1 MFQPWLIRAN
11 QDAQGHQILD
21 ASKLPAL
28 HAAVMR
34 ACADAHGIIED
45 PRACTFDP
53 VSLRCQGADSTSCL
67 SPAQVNAVR
76 AIYREPTYRDVQ
88 LFDGGEPYGSELS
101 WQGWMI
107 SAANDPGWR
116 GDTAAGSLGRDYLR
130 YMAHWRNPP
139 ASVSL
144 QDVRFTPEGYERLE
158 PLGGIYNATDPDLR
172 AFRAHGG
179 KLILYHGWADQAI
192 SPSSTLDYYAAVARQ
207 SGSYAATQQFSRLY
221 MVPGLYHCP
230 CGPYPTGDPA
240 STINLMDELVD
251 WVQNGKAPGTVSFPV
266 SAQTTGTPVSSISV
280 APFNPLAPAPRN
292 GGLNNGRAAPP
303 AAGARSASAA
313 AKISAK
319 PHSANSPTPPNASTS
334 SAPDHASSGCS
345 A

>member
-179 KLILYHGWADQAI
+179 KLIPYHGWADQAI
-192 SPSSTLDYYAAVARQ
+192 SPSSTLDYYAASRA
-207 SGSYAATQQFSRLY
+207 SPAAMRRHSSSRA
-221 MVPGLYHCP
+221 C
-230 CGPYPTGDPA
+230 TWSPA
-240 STINLMDELVD
+240 C
-251 WVQNGKAPGTVSFPV
+251 
-266 SAQTTGTPVSSISV
+266 TT
-280 APFNPLAPAPRN
+280 A
-292 GGLNNGRAAPP
+292 RAARTRRATPP
-303 AAGARSASAA
+303 RRSTSWTNSSTGSRTTRRPAQSAS
-313 AKISAK
+313 
-319 PHSANSPTPPNASTS
+319 P
-334 SAPDHASSGCS
+334 
-345 A
+345 